1 MSLDMIDMV
10 KNNHSKKSG
19 YIEIVTNYFS
29 HLKEIPYQKINKS
42 FISGEAF
49 NLKLSLKLYYS
60 EFKNL
65 DEIDDYLFIPYDF
78 NQKERDIIKRLMG
91 AKLYSAH
98 LNYFY
103 GIVVENAIREILRLE
118 IEKKR
123 SYHNYD
129 NDSEINDKVFDL
141 IYGKKNKDLWAE
153 FCTYERLGSKSYY
166 VPNKIYSL
174 EYDSFTYW
182 LSKKRIKSCAPELN
196 ASLIS
201 RGLNYLKRIGIKNE
215 LY

>member
-1 MSLDMIDMV
+1 MNLDMIDMV
-10 KNNHSKKSG
+10 KNDQSKKSG
-19 YIEIVTNYFS
+19 YIEIITNYFS
-29 HLKEIPYQKINKS
+29 KLKEIPFQKINET

-60 EFKNL
+60 ELKNL

-78 NQKERDIIKRLMG
+78 NQKERDQIKRLMG
-91 AKLYSAH
+91 AKIYSAH

-123 SYHNYD
+123 GYHGYD
-129 NDSEINDKVFDL
+129 NYSEINDKVFSL

-153 FCTYERLGSKSYY
+153 FCDYERLGAKSYY
-166 VPNKIYSL
+166 VPSKIYSL

-182 LSKKRIKSCAPELN
+182 LSKKRIKLCAPELN

-201 RGLNYLKRIGIKNE
+201 RGLNYLERIGIKNE